1 MEKRFILIRAA
12 NWQLLFLYQFHRFQ
26 NLNLWYFFQTFFAR
40 KRGLGHPY
48 FLYANKSL
56 QHFISHAMRQMAT
69 ILGLE
74 IRFFSQVQSLNHGPF
89 FRRCQI
95 SSTK

>member
-12 NWQLLFLYQFHRFQ
+12 NWQLSFLYQFHRFQ
-26 NLNLWYFFQTFFAR
+26 NVNLWYFFQTFFAR
-40 KRGLGHPY
+40 KRGLGHSY

-74 IRFFSQVQSLNHGPF
+74 IRFFSQVQSLSHGLF

-95 SSTK
+95 RSTK